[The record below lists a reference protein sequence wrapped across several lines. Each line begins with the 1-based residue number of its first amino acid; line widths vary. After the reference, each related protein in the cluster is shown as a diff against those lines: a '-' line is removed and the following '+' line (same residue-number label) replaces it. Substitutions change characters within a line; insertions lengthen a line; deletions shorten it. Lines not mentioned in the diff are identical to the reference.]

1 MTIFTLPDTDVPVTL
16 VDSLS
21 EEELLEFPAFKVRFI
36 LKMTPSLI
44 TLTSHRN
51 GFKLCN

>member
-1 MTIFTLPDTDVPVTL
+1 MSIFTLPDTDVPVTL
-16 VDSLS
+16 VNDLS

-36 LKMTPSLI
+36 PKITPSLI
-44 TLTSHRN
+44 ELTSYRN